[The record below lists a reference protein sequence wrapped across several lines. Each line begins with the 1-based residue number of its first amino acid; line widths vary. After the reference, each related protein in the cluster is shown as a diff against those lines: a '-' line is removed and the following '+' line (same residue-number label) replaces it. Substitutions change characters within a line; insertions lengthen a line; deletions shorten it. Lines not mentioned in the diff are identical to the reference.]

1 MIAGGSSFANAEE
14 AAPDSALV
22 LGFDYQIDMMDVMK
36 GGVRKGAE
44 HLDALTLSADLD
56 LERAM
61 GWRGASAHV
70 DLLNT
75 SGGAANDRAGTL
87 QGVDSLEVGAQRGQ
101 VYQAWIQQNFA
112 ADRGS
117 LLVGLYDVSGEFGAL
132 DSAGYF
138 MSAGFGMAPD
148 LAGSGRNGVAAYPAT
163 ALAARLSWAPT
174 ETTYVQAAVV
184 DARPGAPGL
193 EPGLDTSFD
202 DGSLLIAEAGWTG
215 AGKIAVGGWSHSRR
229 ADDQRETDAL
239 GAPLQRRAQGVYLI
253 GEQPLGERTTAF
265 AKLSVSDGDT
275 QAIKATWQAGL
286 QVQPALASRPNST
299 LAFGVSQVR
308 LADGYRAN
316 GADAGQDRAKAE
328 TLVELTWSDQLTD
341 KVRIQPDL
349 QYVRRP
355 SGDRTKK
362 DAVIAGVRIQVAF

>member
-1 MIAGGSSFANAEE
+1 
-14 AAPDSALV
+14 
-22 LGFDYQIDMMDVMK
+22 MMDVMK

-184 DARPGAPGL
+184 
-193 EPGLDTSFD
+193 
-202 DGSLLIAEAGWTG
+202 
-215 AGKIAVGGWSHSRR
+215 
-229 ADDQRETDAL
+229 
-239 GAPLQRRAQGVYLI
+239 
-253 GEQPLGERTTAF
+253 
-265 AKLSVSDGDT
+265 
-275 QAIKATWQAGL
+275 
-286 QVQPALASRPNST
+286 
-299 LAFGVSQVR
+299 
-308 LADGYRAN
+308 
-316 GADAGQDRAKAE
+316 
-328 TLVELTWSDQLTD
+328 
-341 KVRIQPDL
+341 
-349 QYVRRP
+349 
-355 SGDRTKK
+355 
-362 DAVIAGVRIQVAF
+362 